1 MSRSGIFLFCLLI
14 TFISSCKQNEQQT
27 WVVPDN
33 PLMTKWADDIDPD
46 EPWPLYPRPIM
57 QRDDWANLNGM
68 WDYSISDQKNRPDKW
83 DGKILVPY
91 PVESALSGVKK
102 RPGENEYIW
111 YKREFKIP
119 SSWKNKRV
127 VLNFEACDWETKVW
141 IDNELAG
148 EHRGGYDPFSFEIT
162 KMLNAGKKHE
172 IIIRVWDPTSE
183 GNQPRGKQVSN
194 PHGIWYTPSSGI
206 WQTVWLEPVPESYIL
221 SLYTE
226 TDIDAGKIV
235 ITPDIANLSDG
246 LTARTRILNNGELLA
261 EQESSGDNEI
271 IIAIDNF
278 ELWQP
283 GNPVLYDIEIEL
295 LKNDRI
301 IDKIKSY
308 TGFRKISLGKTEDGF
323 TRMLLNNEF
332 IFQNG
337 PLDQGFWPDGLYTP
351 PTEEAMLY
359 DLEMIRKMGF
369 NMLRKHVKIEN
380 RRFYYWCDKMGLL
393 VWQDMPN
400 GDRHI
405 GRDGNDIDRSD
416 ESAAQFEFELGRL
429 IRSRYNH
436 PSIIVWVPF
445 NEGWGQYKTEIITDL
460 IKKTDPTRLVNSAS
474 GWSDRGTGDILDI
487 HHYPEPRCPEAEED
501 RAIVLGEFGGLGLP
515 VHGHTWEQKNWA
527 YENMDDSLALLR
539 KYREFYEIVY
549 RMAEEKGLSA
559 SVYTQITDVE
569 TETNGLLTYDREV
582 DKMGAENL
590 YWINTGKDES
600 K

>member
-301 IDKIKSY
+301 TDKIKSY

>member
-261 EQESSGDNEI
+261 EQESTGDNEI

-301 IDKIKSY
+301 TDKIKSY

>member
-1 MSRSGIFLFCLLI
+1 MSRSGILLFCLLI

-301 IDKIKSY
+301 TDKIKSY

>member
-301 IDKIKSY
+301 TDKIKSY

-332 IFQNG
+332 VFQNG